1 MAHSTKIELESLFNT
16 RDLGGLIGLNNRKI
30 RSNCLIRSGNLSSVS
45 TEDLEKLYADDNLRT
60 IIDLRNATEARQSPD
75 KYLEKME
82 YICLPILDEAQ
93 MGMTHEKEMDAK
105 DSELHFVSSLLGGN
119 KGLDFMTGLY
129 KNFIDNPRCQKMYSQ
144 FVRTI
149 INSRPGAVLYHCSVG
164 KDRVGV
170 GTFILLSLLGVD
182 TKDIEEDFMLTND
195 FIEPA
200 VVNHI
205 SNLSKSINDS
215 SLEKTY
221 RDLFTVRKE
230 YIDSVIR
237 DIDSKYGGFLNFAH
251 AKLELSDEDITRLQE
266 KYLEK

>member
-16 RDLGGLIGLNNRKI
+16 RDLGGFVGLNNRKI
-30 RSNCLIRSGNLSSVS
+30 KKNSLIRSGNLSSAS
-45 TEDLEKLYADDNLRT
+45 LKDLEELYNNNNLRT
-60 IIDLRNATEARQSPD
+60 IIDLRNATEAKQNPD

-82 YICLPILDEAQ
+82 YIRLPILDEAQ

-105 DSELHFVSSLLGGN
+105 ESELHFVSSLLGGD
-119 KGLDFMTGLY
+119 KGLDFMADLY
-129 KNFIDNPRCQKMYSQ
+129 KNFIDNSKCQKMYSQ
-144 FVRTI
+144 FVKTVI
-149 INSRPGAVLYHCSVG
+149 SSKPGALLYHCSVG

-182 TKDIEEDFMLTND
+182 IKDIEEDFMLTND
-195 FIEPA
+195 FIEPD
-200 VVNHI
+200 VLKHI
-205 SNLSKSINDS
+205 SNLSKTISDS

-221 RDLFTVRKE
+221 RDLFTVRKQ

-237 DIDSKYGGFLNFAH
+237 NINTEYGGFLNFAH
-251 AKLELSDEDITRLQE
+251 TKLELTDDDISKLQE